1 MPFSGKWIGQEIIV
15 LKEIN
20 LIQRNIML
28 SFKWNPYLN
37 MYLLVWEGDIKVEED
52 CVNRR
57 LKGGTREGPGI

>member
-1 MPFSGKWIGQEIIV
+1 M